1 MGLCLEKQKTE
12 QNQNYQNSQKQNNY
26 PNLEKFYQNQPNQ
39 EGKSK
44 KIENDHEYFEKLD
57 KNQSIQEEVKQ
68 LFETFNNLS
77 IQPFKTQRFVQ
88 QHIEFYFEYNDPS
101 FVDRYSLSDEAKK
114 VFLFYYDHNQL
125 VENVCC
131 FIDSKLAKLLLNRD
145 ILSFTIYVGY
155 LSELVMSH
163 KSFTQLINIIQ
174 SWQNLSS
181 LNLNLT
187 KFIVEDFGFISLAS
201 TLSKCLN
208 IQNLTLNLNSKFRTE
223 GSKNFAKAI
232 LNCQKLA
239 NLTIDNQLTYHLIE
253 EALQNN
259 QIKNCQNYK
268 KISLDLGSLD
278 EKETM
283 YSMISVEEN
292 TYYPVLFSSFLHNT
306 GQIIKFLLESKNKG
320 SHLE

>member
-155 LSELVMSH
+155 LS
-163 KSFTQLINIIQ
+163 
-174 SWQNLSS
+174 
-181 LNLNLT
+181 
-187 KFIVEDFGFISLAS
+187 
-201 TLSKCLN
+201 
-208 IQNLTLNLNSKFRTE
+208 SKFRTE